1 MFGRGHVSTTASL
14 IASVLFSTIAS
25 AQESQPP
32 APSPGGPVVF
42 RLAGDMP
49 ADVVRLSLNDAQQR
63 AQAANDPLVRLGQLQ
78 VEAARQ
84 HRLGVKSMYFP
95 SVTTQFVNLH
105 LNETPGQL
113 LTFRR
118 PLQGGLIS
126 VPVEVVF
133 QDQTTVN
140 VVATQPITQ
149 LFAVRQLVNIAEADE
164 NIAKAKAGMPLTSF
178 ARRPARARSGRR
190 RCQEGANELG
200 ENRRFRIAGHG
211 GTAG

>member
-63 AQAANDPLVRLGQLQ
+63 AQVASAPLVRLGELQ

-95 SVTTQFVNLH
+95 NVSTQFINLH
-105 LNETPGQL
+105 FNDPLGQV
-113 LTFRR
+113 LTVRR
-118 PLQGGLIS
+118 
-126 VPVEVVF
+126 
-133 QDQTTVN
+133 
-140 VVATQPITQ
+140 
-149 LFAVRQLVNIAEADE
+149 
-164 NIAKAKAGMPLTSF
+164 
-178 ARRPARARSGRR
+178 
-190 RCQEGANELG
+190 
-200 ENRRFRIAGHG
+200 
-211 GTAG
+211 